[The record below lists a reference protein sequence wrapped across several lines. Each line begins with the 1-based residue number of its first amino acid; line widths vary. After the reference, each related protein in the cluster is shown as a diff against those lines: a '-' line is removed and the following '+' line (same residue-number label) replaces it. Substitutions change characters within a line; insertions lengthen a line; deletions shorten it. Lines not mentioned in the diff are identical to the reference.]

1 MPLGQVGRPCL
12 AGAAGGDALTCC
24 RAPPP
29 PPMPLPSGVSPPR
42 SWSLCVTLCAPQCPS
57 LSGRSFGTSV
67 STCPSLQGPVGQ
79 GGASHRTGLSSQWHG
94 FGVGEQATSWLPCL
108 ARGWQA
114 QGLVLGVPGLLYY
127 ALRGGRVS
135 SGACAH
141 VLVESGTCVLQ
152 PEGPRGPV
160 SSPSSSHLFL
170 DALAN
175 SFLSWR
181 GHTGFRFL
189 AEVRVP
195 ARPSALPSCFEPAAP
210 WAEFSAGS

>member
-1 MPLGQVGRPCL
+1 MPGRCCWRGRPDLLPGPSTPSLVPCL
-12 AGAAGGDALTCC
+12 
-24 RAPPP
+24 RPP

-57 LSGRSFGTSV
+57 LSGRSFGISV

-79 GGASHRTGLSSQWHG
+79 GEASHRTGLSSQWHG

-135 SGACAH
+135 SGACPH
-141 VLVESGTCVLQ
+141 VLVESGTCILQ
-152 PEGPRGPV
+152 PEGPRRARVLPQLLTPIFRCLAQQLPELEGP
-160 SSPSSSHLFL
+160 H
-170 DALAN
+170 
-175 SFLSWR
+175 
-181 GHTGFRFL
+181 RF
-189 AEVRVP
+189 P
-195 ARPSALPSCFEPAAP
+195 LP
-210 WAEFSAGS
+210 G